1 VPASGV
7 ERLCNGTVSVCP
19 SVRPSVWVSVSSI
32 EQQQRAAGSRSSGA
46 GSRYCR
52 RCVPAIRHRTGSHF
66 VTQRPSDPGIQR
78 PGDPVD
84 PVTLFCNEL
93 QMSTYVTKKYSQA
106 KEFLIII
113 GKSISSLHGL
123 TFQVYV
129 LHYGHFFENRENS
142 GLTPGQNDDP
152 VTRTWK
158 MTQMTHWPGDPV
170 TQFHVCLLSIDI
182 CRPRLSCG
190 QRHVANRGTRLNT
203 DRLVICCKWG
213 HVGGGS
219 ATSRSSWEPEA
230 VWRRP
235 VVKPEM
241 SDALWEA
248 TRTEALGSDELQRV
262 PHRADYETYQV
273 LCVNRRLQHPQK

>member
-19 SVRPSVWVSVSSI
+19 SVRPSECLSRQSSSSNV
-32 EQQQRAAGSRSSGA
+32 QLVAAARALAADTAGAVYRLSDIGL
-46 GSRYCR
+46 GH
-52 RCVPAIRHRTGSHF
+52 ILW
-66 VTQRPSDPGIQR
+66 PSDPGIQR

-84 PVTLFCNEL
+84 PVNLFCNEL

-219 ATSRSSWEPEA
+219 ATSRSSWEPEP

-248 TRTEALGSDELQRV
+248 TRTEALGSDELQRA
-262 PHRADYETYQV
+262 PRRADYETYQV